1 MNNPQKEINWAIE
14 IAEKL
19 PEKFQQSAFSELL
32 HYALFHSDE
41 SKRSEKKTKDKLQT
55 KIPEKVL
62 SDGFPDLDLLAKQ
75 GNRDQH
81 IAWAIAELYLNNM
94 DVNNE
99 SIRKVLREKLAIT
112 PPGRQNTNRSLRN
125 LTPKYITRTMV
136 GKKYNYA
143 PSTNFLEV
151 FNDLEEE

>member
-1 MNNPQKEINWAIE
+1 MKNPQKEIDWAIE

-19 PEKFQQSAFSELL
+19 PEKFQQPAFSELL

-41 SKRSEKKTKDKLQT
+41 DEQLAKKPKDKLQP
-55 KIPEKVL
+55 KIPDEVI
-62 SDGFPDLDLLAKQ
+62 SDGFPDLHLLAKQ

-81 IAWAIAELYLNNM
+81 VAWAVANLYLNKEE
-94 DVNNE
+94 VNNE
-99 SIRKVLREKLAIT
+99 AIRKVIREKLAIT

-143 PSTNFLEV
+143 PNANFLEV
-151 FNDLEEE
+151 FSELGEE